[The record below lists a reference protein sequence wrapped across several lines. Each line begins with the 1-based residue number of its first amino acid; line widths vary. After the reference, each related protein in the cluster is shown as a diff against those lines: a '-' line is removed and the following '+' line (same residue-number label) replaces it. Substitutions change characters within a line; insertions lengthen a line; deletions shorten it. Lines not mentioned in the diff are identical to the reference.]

1 MGLVSPVTDFAKWMM
16 IGIGSDEAKLLHE
29 YLMASVEEFSFYTI
43 DEGTCAGGSPAT
55 HQVSV

>member
-1 MGLVSPVTDFAKWMM
+1 MM